1 MRQKKITLCVMFL
14 FGFLQLGLHAQTL
27 LNLKERTGTLT
38 SFELNSLQKLT
49 FDSRN
54 ITVNRKSGTASVFAL
69 ANIKNIKFDR
79 TTAIDVVREK
89 NSKNILL
96 YPNPVV
102 DQLNVQYKS
111 PVTEKV
117 RLQILDM
124 QGQVVYMQ
132 NLDIQTGINSIIISV
147 NQLQHG
153 LYFCLLQNRKEI
165 ESSKFFKN

>member
-1 MRQKKITLCVMFL
+1 MRQKKITLCVIL
-14 FGFLQLGLHAQTL
+14 LLGILQLRLYAQTF

-69 ANIKNIKFDR
+69 TNIKNIKFDH
-79 TTAIDVVREK
+79 TTSIDVVREK
-89 NSKNILL
+89 NSKNILF
-96 YPNPVV
+96 YPNPVA

-147 NQLQHG
+147 TQLQHG
-153 LYFCLLQNRKEI
+153 LYFCLLQNGKDI